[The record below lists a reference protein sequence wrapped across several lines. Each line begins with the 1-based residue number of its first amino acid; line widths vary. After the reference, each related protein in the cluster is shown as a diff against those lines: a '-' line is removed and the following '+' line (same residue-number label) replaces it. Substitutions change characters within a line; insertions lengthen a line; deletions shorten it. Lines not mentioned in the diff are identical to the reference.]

1 MVDFKINLQELYI
14 EYTLYSPR
22 FILIPSGPSRDALA
36 FATLHYGELLGSIIV
51 GHQRPAEVIDYLI
64 LN

>member
-1 MVDFKINLQELYI
+1 MVDFKINLQELNI

-22 FILIPSGPSRDALA
+22 FILIPSGPFRDALA
-36 FATLHYGELLGSIIV
+36 FATLHHRELLGSIIV